1 MLAGE
6 PKWRRRKEARPAE
19 IIAAALE
26 VFAERG
32 FAAARL
38 DDIAARAGV
47 SKGALYL
54 YFETKQDLFTAVVR
68 EAVAPNLDQVAALA
82 SAIEMPFADL
92 TRLFYQ
98 RAADIFTVSKVG
110 AVAKMVVG
118 ESRNFPEIARVWHD
132 EVVVKALGL
141 VGGFIARAQA
151 KGEVRAGDPR
161 LMAVSMM
168 GPMILGVLWREVL
181 EPAGAEPIDIRALAA
196 QHAETVLAGLL
207 LPKGP
212 GQ

>member
-1 MLAGE
+1 MLAGG

-26 VFAERG
+26 VFAEKG

-92 TRLFYQ
+92 TRVFYQ
-98 RAADIFTVSKVG
+98 RAAEIFTVSKVG

-196 QHAETVLAGLL
+196 QHAETVLSGLL
-207 LPKGP
+207 IQKGP
-212 GQ
+212 DR

>member
-1 MLAGE
+1 MLSGE

-82 SAIEMPFADL
+82 AGIDMPFADL
-92 TRLFYQ
+92 VRLFYL
-98 RAADIFTVSKVG
+98 RAADIFTTSKVG
-110 AVAKMVVG
+110 AVAKVVVG
-118 ESRNFPEIARVWHD
+118 ESRNFPEIARVWQD
-132 EVVVKALGL
+132 EVVARALA
-141 VGGFIARAQA
+141 VITGFITRAQGR
-151 KGEVRAGDPR
+151 GEVRPGDPR
-161 LMAVSMM
+161 LMALSMI
-168 GPMILGVLWREVL
+168 GPLLMGVLWREVL

-196 QHAETVLAGLL
+196 QHAEIVLAGLA
-207 LPKGP
+207 PARVP
-212 GQ
+212 A